1 MFLKLD
7 TISSMHCH
15 VTFNSCI
22 ILFCVRTLKLIW
34 ARDTINKS
42 TTFLKFCDKMCHVGR
57 NPLLIFLKLSTSCGS
72 LKRLFKSPIKVNRHS
87 QTDTKTNQ
95 PTERHVGLY
104 GNVPYQGVVS
114 TPLLLKNSNF
124 SVKMWKILSLLWK
137 ASLIKTI
144 FLYFHPCLI
153 SGSKEIFLEK
163 GRKKVDFG
171 HLLQLL

>member
-1 MFLKLD
+1 MLAA
-7 TISSMHCH
+7 
-15 VTFNSCI
+15 
-22 ILFCVRTLKLIW
+22 TLYY
-34 ARDTINKS
+34 
-42 TTFLKFCDKMCHVGR
+42 F
-57 NPLLIFLKLSTSCGS
+57 FLKLSTSCGS
-72 LKRLFKSPIKVNRHS
+72 LKRLFKSPIKVKRHIHS

-124 SVKMWKILSLLWK
+124 SVKMWKILSMLWK

-144 FLYFHPCLI
+144 FLYCHPCLI

-163 GRKKVDFG
+163 GRKKVDFCPQKVG
-171 HLLQLL
+171 GSELRRHVS